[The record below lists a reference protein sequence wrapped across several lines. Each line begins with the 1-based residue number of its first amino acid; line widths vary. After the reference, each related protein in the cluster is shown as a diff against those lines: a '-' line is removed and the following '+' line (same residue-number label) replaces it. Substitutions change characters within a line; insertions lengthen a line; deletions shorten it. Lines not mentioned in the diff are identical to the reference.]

1 MKFLTKTDLEL
12 HLGEDILEQIS
23 SDNLSLLEHAED
35 MAIGI
40 VSDTLSGMY
49 DLDAALN
56 QSGTQRHKSL
66 LMWLLCL
73 TAYQLYRQIPD
84 NAVPERIIK
93 EYDDT
98 MKVLASIGRGKTPT
112 TLPPI
117 TANGN
122 TRRVFRMGSNLQR
135 GHNPL

>member
-1 MKFLTKTDLEL
+1 MRFLTQPDLEL
-12 HLGEDILEQIS
+12 HLGEDILFQITN
-23 SDNLSLLEHAED
+23 DNQSLLEHAED
-35 MAIGI
+35 IAIGI
-40 VSDTLSGMY
+40 VSDSLGGMY
-49 DLDAALN
+49 NIEAAL
-56 QSGTQRHKSL
+56 SETGSQRHRSL

-98 MKVLASIGRGKTPT
+98 MKTLAAIARGKAPT
-112 TLPPI
+112 SLPPI
-117 TANGN
+117 TTNGI
-122 TRRVFRMGSNLQR
+122 TRRVFRMGSNAMR